1 MLSVPFQWLNFI
13 HYKSI
18 TSLLWNYFFI
28 FIYLF
33 TIKNY
38 FELHLIHRDLIIL
51 MTKTKIWLFDC
62 CVIRKY
68 KVVDILDGRLILAQN
83 IDTLEKVVFK
93 VLQKSAGRSYS
104 TSEYSH
110 V

>member
-1 MLSVPFQWLNFI
+1 M
-13 HYKSI
+13 
-18 TSLLWNYFFI
+18 
-28 FIYLF
+28 
-33 TIKNY
+33 
-38 FELHLIHRDLIIL
+38 
-51 MTKTKIWLFDC
+51 
-62 CVIRKY
+62 IRKY